1 MGHANSTL
9 PSCICLVKRLKKL
22 TQSTRDKSQW
32 IAAQR
37 LLSAHTIPGIIWIV
51 CPGIRDHHKSTMG
64 TCPACVLALGTNDK
78 EVTPSIYARVANGH
92 KKYSITSMDSDLE
105 AFSHTP
111 SDCSFAALACPLTAF
126 ASCLNKLF
134 LSY

>member
-9 PSCICLVKRLKKL
+9 PSCICMVKRLKKL

-64 TCPACVLALGTNDK
+64 TCHHISEALIFADI
-78 EVTPSIYARVANGH
+78 IY
-92 KKYSITSMDSDLE
+92 YY
-105 AFSHTP
+105 
-111 SDCSFAALACPLTAF
+111 AL
-126 ASCLNKLF
+126 
-134 LSY
+134 YI